1 MRFPILLPA
10 VIITLL
16 LAAFVSTNEASDSG
30 LHTLYGQVVLIDPAK
45 KVIVIQSHKQRLVF
59 HYNEQTRIS
68 STLGEVRMDKVIRGT
83 HAAVVMRLGEGNV
96 GIATEIR
103 FVPYPS
109 WAQTLALIS
118 ATTVHGET
126 INGAPVGK
134 FVVYKPETD
143 GWSSGGPG
151 LGRRNNA
158 GLFLLSVAADGT
170 VANVAVR
177 QSTGYSE
184 LDVRA
189 RNWMKRWRF
198 KPNSLTQVQLPM
210 FFTETYRRVW

>member
-68 STLGEVRMDKVIRGT
+68 STLGEVHMDRVIRGT
-83 HAAVVMRLGEGNV
+83 HAAVVMRLGEGNI

-103 FVPYPS
+103 FVPSPGRMQMLS
-109 WAQTLALIS
+109 LIS
-118 ATTVHGET
+118 GRTVHGET
-126 INGAPVGK
+126 INGAAVIKLVAYEP
-134 FVVYKPETD
+134 PSD
-143 GWSSGGPG
+143 GWTGGAP
-151 LGRRNNA
+151 LARTNNA
-158 GLFLLSVAADGT
+158 GLFILSVAPDGT
-170 VANVAVR
+170 VTSVTVR
-177 QSTGYSE
+177 QSSGYPE
-184 LDVRA
+184 LDA
-189 RNWMKRWRF
+189 RGEKWMKKWRF
-198 KPNSLTQVQLPM
+198 HPNRLTQVQLPM
-210 FFTETYRRVW
+210 IFSQYRRY